1 MTRNAR
7 LASFARSLVTVAR
20 DEQLTFLAAAIAYYA
35 FVSLIPLLLVTLA
48 VASAVAG
55 ETLATEVLELVGAF
69 LTPEASTLI
78 EGALV
83 SGTGRGGATV
93 VGLAALLWSG
103 LRVFR
108 GLDIAFSR
116 VYGQETP
123 VGLIE
128 QVRDALLVLGAIG
141 VGLGAT
147 VLLGTA
153 LPLSDVPLPGY
164 TGPLGLVVVLSVVFL
179 PVYYVF
185 PDSGVGIR
193 EAIPGAV
200 FAGGGWTLLS
210 IGFSVYA
217 ARAASFQLYGIIGAV
232 LVVLTWF
239 YFGGLLV
246 LLGAALNAVLAGR
259 KDRQLQ
265 QEGGHNTTQRMSDS
279 DESPADGDDTA
290 GDDDADGVSTVESE
304 PVDHADLAEI
314 RRELDRFE
322 EEIEDRTI
330 RREELESDLQQYVR
344 RRVRRGHAR
353 GWGPYL
359 VLLYGT
365 VMTVGA
371 FYFLSGG
378 WAILAMLVVWLST
391 LGLYTLMLIVG
402 VGLNAS
408 SLPLRVVR
416 KLQEL
421 R

>member
-7 LASFARSLVTVAR
+7 LASFARSLVTVVR

-35 FVSLIPLLLVTLA
+35 FVSIIPLLLVALA

-55 ETLATEVLELVGAF
+55 EALATEVLSLIGEF
-69 LTPEASTLI
+69 LTPQAATLI

-83 SGTGRGGATV
+83 TGTGRGGATI
-93 VGLAALLWSG
+93 VGLVVLLWSS

-116 VYGQETP
+116 VYGQQAP
-123 VGLIE
+123 IGLVE

-141 VGLGAT
+141 LGLGAT
-147 VLLGTA
+147 VLLGTV
-153 LPLSDVPLPGY
+153 LPLSDVPLPTY
-164 TGPLGLVVVLSVVFL
+164 SGPLGLVVVLSVVFL
-179 PVYYVF
+179 PIYYVF
-185 PDSGVGIR
+185 PDSGVNIR

-246 LLGAALNAVLAGR
+246 LLGAALNAVLAGQ

-265 QEGGHNTTQRMSDS
+265 HGGTHNTTQRMSDS
-279 DESPADGDDTA
+279 DESPEDATDETSDSDDT
-290 GDDDADGVSTVESE
+290 VSTVESE

-322 EEIEDRTI
+322 EEIDDRTVH
-330 RREELESDLQQYVR
+330 RDELESDLQQYVR
-344 RRVRRGHAR
+344 KRVRRGHAR

-365 VMTVGA
+365 IMTVGA

-408 SLPLRVVR
+408 SLPLRAFR
-416 KLQEL
+416 KLREL